1 MISTLFTDAMSELN
15 DKYITEAELY
25 KKSNRTSRIVAWSA
39 IAACLCIVF
48 ASAILI
54 PHLFGSSVSGADKKE
69 ASDGVLETDIFSIT
83 MNNTDAVPSFQFP
96 FLGSENHTPKST
108 EEMLVYY
115 GLKFPEELMS
125 EYSESQSSIPHG
137 LYTFSDGTFDINDFV
152 YARNTDQNELTI
164 YIGKNISFGG
174 LITGADISNGS
185 ESTINQ
191 TKVRLFSCEPQNCY
205 YALFELN
212 GCDLFVITHS
222 LDEADFVALI
232 KSIISEN

>member
-48 ASAILI
+48 ASTIII
-54 PHLFGSSVSGADKKE
+54 PTFFRSSVTGSDSKE
-69 ASDGVLETDIFSIT
+69 AGDALLETDIFSIT
-83 MNNTDAVPSFQFP
+83 MNKSDSVPSFQLP
-96 FLGSENHTPKST
+96 FLGSDNHTPKRT
-108 EEMLVYY
+108 DEMLVYY
-115 GLKFPEELMS
+115 GLTLPEELTN

-137 LYTFSDGTFDINDFV
+137 LYTFSEGTFDINDFV

-191 TKVRLFSCEPQNCY
+191 TKVRLFSCEPQKCY
-205 YALFELN
+205 YALFKLN